1 MRLWIDDVRPAPDG
15 WTWAK
20 TSDEALAI
28 LGPDVTEIS
37 FDHDLGG
44 DDTAMIV
51 AKEIER
57 LAFLAERAPPK
68 WSIHSANPVGRLN
81 LQAALQRADE
91 FWNSSSGSE

>member
-15 WTWAK
+15 WTWVK

-28 LGPDVTEIS
+28 LGPDVIQIS

-51 AKEIER
+51 AKEIEH
-57 LAFLAERAPPK
+57 LAFLGERAPPK

-91 FWNSSSGSE
+91 FWNSNSGSE